1 MAAIT
6 PTDKPDSGC
15 GGGVGGGSSADEA
28 DFVKTLPA
36 SSCVATRYNRYS
48 TYTLI
53 TIVVMAAPAPLERE
67 SAPRRLKW
75 EWR

>member
-1 MAAIT
+1 MAAIK

-15 GGGVGGGSSADEA
+15 GGGVGGGSSAAEA

-48 TYTLI
+48 AYTLI
-53 TIVVMAAPAPLERE
+53 TIVVMAV
-67 SAPRRLKW
+67 RRYQL
-75 EWR
+75 RQRR